1 MRGDKSM
8 SDKEYDLKSEECI
21 NDMLFILKELHQGR
35 LLSEE
40 EYNRA
45 VAMILKRD
53 Y

>member
-1 MRGDKSM
+1 M

-21 NDMLFILKELHQGR
+21 YDMLFILKELHQGR

-40 EYNRA
+40 EYDRA